1 MNINNLTTRERELY
15 IALKN
20 GSHIY
25 DIDPVKKSV
34 NISWRIHIVSYI
46 KKKMNLDISATLSR
60 DGSLFF
66 GWITEDNK
74 ITHNLH
80 PVEWKFIMEV
90 ISEICPEFAKKV
102 SDLA

>member
-15 IALKN
+15 IALKS

-34 NISWRIHIVSYI
+34 NISWRVHIVSYI
-46 KKKMNLDISATLSR
+46 KKKMNLDISATLSS

-66 GWITEDNK
+66 GWITENK
-74 ITHNLH
+74 ITYNLH

-90 ISEICPEFAKKV
+90 ISEICPDFAKKV
-102 SDLA
+102 SELA